1 MSTAYGGLNHIRFL
15 PSGEISVRPIIMSA
29 DRLSELNS
37 SLMLFYTG
45 IKRTA
50 SGVAS
55 TYVED
60 IEDRRRSMRILQ
72 DLVEEGL
79 AILSAGNDLR
89 HFGELLHEAWLVK
102 RDLSGIVTN
111 ERVDSIYSDA
121 RAAGAI
127 GGKLLGAGGGGFMLL
142 FVPPERQERLRQKFN
157 RLIHV
162 PFKFESQGSQ
172 VVFFEPEIDYSNEDL
187 ARQGLPTDKFLEL
200 SDEASRFAA

>member
-1 MSTAYGGLNHIRFL
+1 
-15 PSGEISVRPIIMSA
+15 
-29 DRLSELNS
+29 
-37 SLMLFYTG
+37 MLFYTG

-55 TYVED
+55 SYVED

-79 AILSAGNDLR
+79 AVLSAGNDLR

-102 RDLSGIVTN
+102 RDWSGKVSN
-111 ERVDSIYSDA
+111 DRVDAIYGDA
-121 RAAGAI
+121 LAAGAI

-142 FVPPERQERLRQKFN
+142 FVPPDRHEQVQRKFD

-172 VVFFEPEIDYSNEDL
+172 IVLFEPEIDYANEDL
-187 ARQGLPTDKFLEL
+187 ARQGLPADKFQEL
-200 SDEASRFAA
+200 SEEAGRFAA